1 MFSTPLPQREAF
13 SPNYINFGLRPDSN
27 MAAVEDEVDDHFN
40 DIDIE
45 SLLSRAQRRPLTF
58 NRKKSVYI
66 GKSCAFHSA
75 FSRVCVSWHVC
86 LLLHGA
92 KLSSAVLFT
101 LLSVHRPSIPIP
113 EFCLYA

>member
-1 MFSTPLPQREAF
+1 MHRKPKDYSWEGGGVFDTSAAEGGLL
-13 SPNYINFGLRPDSN
+13 PNYINFGLRPDSN

-66 GKSCAFHSA
+66 GKSCTFHSA
-75 FSRVCVSWHVC
+75 ISRVCVSWHVC

-92 KLSSAVLFT
+92 KLS
-101 LLSVHRPSIPIP
+101 LSLIHI
-113 EFCLYA
+113 